1 MHCKQLTDAAFVHLR
16 GIKMLFMGYC
26 DQLTITDAAFVH
38 LQGTRTLVMDYCTQA
53 TITGTTFS
61 SLAGI
66 EALCLYTCSEEVNAA
81 ARALELP
88 VPPIGIHSLG
98 GLQCEFFP
106 WRAPLAG
113 PW

>member
-1 MHCKQLTDAAFVHLR
+1 
-16 GIKMLFMGYC
+16 
-26 DQLTITDAAFVH
+26 
-38 LQGTRTLVMDYCTQA
+38 VMDFCTQA
-53 TITGTTFS
+53 TITGATFS

-66 EALCLYTCSEEVNAA
+66 DALCMRHCSAELIAA

-88 VPPIGIHSLG
+88 VPPNGFYSLG

-106 WRAPLAG
+106 WRTPRAG